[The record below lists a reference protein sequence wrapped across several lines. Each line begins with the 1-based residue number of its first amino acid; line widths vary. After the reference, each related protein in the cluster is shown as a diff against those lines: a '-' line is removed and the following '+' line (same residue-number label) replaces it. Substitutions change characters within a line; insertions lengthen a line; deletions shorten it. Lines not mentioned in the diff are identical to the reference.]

1 MYSTTTVC
9 IQHNVFSWIYCR
21 VLWIKMIQTISSA
34 LCLRALGR
42 PCPCCCWATFCLQV
56 LEFQSW
62 KPHAIQK
69 RFRLGDDDPG
79 SSHHDRA
86 SASRGL
92 QETGLN
98 CDCWQPGEHL
108 KLPNTLP
115 QKLKP
120 CFKLK
125 SRFLLR
131 SLRKSLLNALKSSS
145 AMSSF
150 FLQRRWLKASSQFP
164 NYLGCSFRLG
174 T

>member
-1 MYSTTTVC
+1 MSALAQLRVAHPALPQLRDFQVSPGPLQAVC

-92 QETGLN
+92 QETAPEARCMTDWGKN
-98 CDCWQPGEHL
+98 VFDV
-108 KLPNTLP
+108 
-115 QKLKP
+115 
-120 CFKLK
+120 
-125 SRFLLR
+125 
-131 SLRKSLLNALKSSS
+131 
-145 AMSSF
+145 
-150 FLQRRWLKASSQFP
+150 
-164 NYLGCSFRLG
+164 FRI
-174 T
+174 